1 MPERSDLLTSAD
13 LSESELVEGDG
24 WWQINTVDGVRGILV
39 PEEADRS
46 VLDLE
51 EVLRQAEE
59 AGYTIV
65 QEPADRSGI
74 PCTYYQLWNSEKT
87 GMYYSFY
94 ATEDGSCWFYSD
106 EVDGSIRLAVEAA
119 SPPDLPFSTQKT
131 DAPYGASVFPR
142 MPCIHTGVSESG
154 KMPLLYIL
162 NIEVVGDLDLIQLA
176 GVRPGDGGGKQ
187 DYEADLGSGGQIDD
201 ERCREDRGQDHTAVA
216 QDLDCTFGNLHLRA
230 GKGFGILLGQVQ
242 ECIGEHQLGE
252 QGDRGTHLGDEGDIH
267 AGQQRDQTN
276 EEEGDEDLIGNAA
289 LGNSTQERGSIPSSQ
304 ATRMGLGDQDRVTF
318 RVLAVA
324 PAPQPG

>member
-1 MPERSDLLTSAD
+1 MKPKLLLLTLLLALTLAACAPARSEPESGSEASAPSSQAEEQPSEPSSSVQESSSEPAGEESSTPESQQPRTLPDWADESFYTAVVDWAGGTRTADSLVERYGDLIVSDRYFSLSAEDGTPAGWIQLSPSASIPETVPVEMFYQNSARLEQFRENYQAGKPDQLVYLSLGRPLLYGLQVYTFDGETLWREFLMPERSDLLTSAD

-39 PEEADRS
+39 PEEALTRS

-94 ATEDGSCWFYSD
+94 AAEDGSCWFYGD

-119 SPPDLPFSTQKT
+119 SP
-131 DAPYGASVFPR
+131 A
-142 MPCIHTGVSESG
+142 
-154 KMPLLYIL
+154 
-162 NIEVVGDLDLIQLA
+162 
-176 GVRPGDGGGKQ
+176 
-187 DYEADLGSGGQIDD
+187 
-201 ERCREDRGQDHTAVA
+201 
-216 QDLDCTFGNLHLRA
+216 
-230 GKGFGILLGQVQ
+230 
-242 ECIGEHQLGE
+242 
-252 QGDRGTHLGDEGDIH
+252 
-267 AGQQRDQTN
+267 
-276 EEEGDEDLIGNAA
+276 
-289 LGNSTQERGSIPSSQ
+289 
-304 ATRMGLGDQDRVTF
+304 
-318 RVLAVA
+318 
-324 PAPQPG
+324 

>member
-1 MPERSDLLTSAD
+1 MERYGDLIVSDRYFRLANEDGSLSGWIELGRDEAVPETVPVEELYQNSARLEQFRANCKAGKPDQLVWLSRAIRFSMGCRSIPLTGKPCGGSFSCLSEATLLTSAD

-39 PEEADRS
+39 PEEALTRS

-119 SPPDLPFSTQKT
+119 SP
-131 DAPYGASVFPR
+131 A
-142 MPCIHTGVSESG
+142 
-154 KMPLLYIL
+154 
-162 NIEVVGDLDLIQLA
+162 
-176 GVRPGDGGGKQ
+176 
-187 DYEADLGSGGQIDD
+187 
-201 ERCREDRGQDHTAVA
+201 
-216 QDLDCTFGNLHLRA
+216 
-230 GKGFGILLGQVQ
+230 
-242 ECIGEHQLGE
+242 
-252 QGDRGTHLGDEGDIH
+252 
-267 AGQQRDQTN
+267 
-276 EEEGDEDLIGNAA
+276 
-289 LGNSTQERGSIPSSQ
+289 
-304 ATRMGLGDQDRVTF
+304 
-318 RVLAVA
+318 
-324 PAPQPG
+324 

>member
-1 MPERSDLLTSAD
+1 MKPKLLLLTLLLALTLAACAPARSEPESGSEASAPSSQAEEQPSEPSSSGAESHSEPAAPEESSAPESQQPRTLPDWADESFYTAVVDWAGGTRTADFLVERYGDLIVSDRYFRLANEDGSLSGWIELGRDEAVPETVPVEGLYQNSARLEQFRENCKAGKPDQLVWLSRGDPLLYGLQVYTFDGETLWREFLMPERSDLLTSAD

-39 PEEADRS
+39 PEEALTRS

-94 ATEDGSCWFYSD
+94 AAEEGSCWFYSD

-119 SPPDLPFSTQKT
+119 SP
-131 DAPYGASVFPR
+131 A
-142 MPCIHTGVSESG
+142 
-154 KMPLLYIL
+154 
-162 NIEVVGDLDLIQLA
+162 
-176 GVRPGDGGGKQ
+176 
-187 DYEADLGSGGQIDD
+187 
-201 ERCREDRGQDHTAVA
+201 
-216 QDLDCTFGNLHLRA
+216 
-230 GKGFGILLGQVQ
+230 
-242 ECIGEHQLGE
+242 
-252 QGDRGTHLGDEGDIH
+252 
-267 AGQQRDQTN
+267 
-276 EEEGDEDLIGNAA
+276 
-289 LGNSTQERGSIPSSQ
+289 
-304 ATRMGLGDQDRVTF
+304 
-318 RVLAVA
+318 
-324 PAPQPG
+324 